1 MWHLCVTQQGF
12 SRMSTLMSSININDA
27 VLREGKTPSYRGS
40 TENDPHRKKTND
52 YWYLTVN
59 GVRFVI
65 S

>member
-40 TENDPHRKKTND
+40 TENDPHRKKQMITD
-52 YWYLTVN
+52 ILH
-59 GVRFVI
+59 
-65 S
+65 